1 MPDDSALKQW
11 STLASEAFRHN
22 GRPLDTVLHYEQQ
35 LADAGFVNVNVV
47 REKWP
52 TNHWPKNK
60 KYKQLGK
67 MWLWL

>member
-1 MPDDSALKQW
+1 MPDDSALRRW
-11 STLASEAFRHN
+11 SILTSEAFRLN

-35 LADAGFVNVNVV
+35 LADAGFVNINVM

-52 TNHWPKNK
+52 INHWPKNK

-67 MWLWL
+67 MYLWL